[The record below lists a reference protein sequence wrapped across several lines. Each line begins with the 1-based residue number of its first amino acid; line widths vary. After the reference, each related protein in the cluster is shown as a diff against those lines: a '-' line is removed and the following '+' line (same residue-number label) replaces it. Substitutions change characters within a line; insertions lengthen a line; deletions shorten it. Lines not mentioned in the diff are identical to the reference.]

1 MTINEKRMMAEK
13 STTVEG
19 WAPIEG
25 IWQSE
30 ADSLIYMGPKVPVE
44 RRNAAFQGGIALSGV
59 WFNGGKVR
67 ATVTLPP
74 NAEAGHILLGYT
86 SGDSRY
92 ITVGVGGYEEAY
104 VIAELVPR
112 VGLRRLKGAGLVD
125 NLKRNHPYRVDV
137 GVEGQRITLK
147 VDGIRVLNH
156 ILSEPLER
164 DQVGLL
170 ALGVE
175 PVSFGPVEISTQA
188 LSAFVFMQFTS
199 PFNELYEDVIQPV
212 CADLGIE
219 AYRASDIYRP
229 GIILQDITQ
238 GLAESNV
245 IVAEIAPANPNVFY
259 ELGYS
264 HALNKP
270 VILLA
275 ERDTELPF
283 DVGGYRVIF
292 YEDAI
297 RGKSN
302 LEAELRRHLSNI
314 FGE

>member
-1 MTINEKRMMAEK
+1 MAEK
-13 STTVEG
+13 STTVIG

-30 ADSLIYMGPKVPVE
+30 PDSLTYLGPKVPVE
-44 RRNAAFQGGIALSGV
+44 RRDSAFQGGIALSGV
-59 WFNGGKVR
+59 RFTGGKVK
-67 ATVTLPP
+67 ATIILPP
-74 NAEAGHILLGYT
+74 NAEAGHILLGYA
-86 SGDSRY
+86 SADSRY
-92 ITVGVGGYEEAY
+92 ITVGIGGYEEAY
-104 VIAELVPR
+104 VIAELAPR
-112 VGLRRLKGAGLVD
+112 AGLRRLKGAGLVD

-156 ILSEPLER
+156 VLSEPLER
-164 DQVGLL
+164 EQVGLF
-170 ALGVE
+170 ALGNE
-175 PVSFGPVEISTQA
+175 PVSFGPVEISAQA
-188 LSAFVFMQFTS
+188 LSAFVVMQFTS

-229 GIILQDITQ
+229 GVILQDIIQ

-245 IVAEIAPANPNVFY
+245 IIAEITPANPNVFY

-275 ERDTELPF
+275 ARDTELPF

-292 YEDAI
+292 CEDAI
-297 RGKSN
+297 RGKSS
-302 LEAELRRHLSNI
+302 LETELRRHLSNI